1 MAARTTAST
10 TSGGSPLRAASLGG
24 TRRDLGLDLAR
35 AYAVLTLLIA
45 FGYWL
50 QLIPVSWR
58 FWVPQLVTPA
68 EPLFAAIL
76 GAAAWHYARAAS
88 FPQLFAGTIVRFL
101 ALLVLGIA
109 VVQGAA
115 YVPLPGV
122 TTPAQGFAYSLPFDM
137 LIHLAI
143 LTLLTLAVVY
153 LPLWVLAVLAIAAS
167 PYLSWTH
174 DILLEAAARADAWS
188 AGAFPFLKAN
198 GLNLTASAQLLW
210 VMCLGI
216 LLVRLYT
223 SLGAKIAVP
232 VVLAVL
238 ALSVYRVFNPYTGLG
253 VLDTPHVQLTL
264 SLAATLY
271 FWAECARL
279 LSAQAGALTPVARL
293 GQMSLSASI
302 VLSSLIIYAGPT
314 IKAFTV
320 GEHYVAT
327 GGWGTAV
334 YWTAFLILGIVIAV
348 GFCAL
353 WARMARS
360 LAGRGPLEAILA
372 LISGRG

>member
-68 EPLFAAIL
+68 EPFLAAIL

>member
-1 MAARTTAST
+1 MAARTTAPT
-10 TSGGSPLRAASLGG
+10 TSGGSTLRAASLGG

-76 GAAAWHYARAAS
+76 GAAAWHYARTAS

-101 ALLVLGIA
+101 ALLVLGVA

-143 LTLLTLAVVY
+143 LTLLR
-153 LPLWVLAVLAIAAS
+153 WVLAGLTMAAS

-253 VLDTPHVQLTL
+253 VLDAPHVQLTL

-302 VLSSLIIYAGPT
+302 GLRALMISAGPP
-314 IKAFTV
+314 IKACTV

>member
-1 MAARTTAST
+1 
-10 TSGGSPLRAASLGG
+10 
-24 TRRDLGLDLAR
+24 
-35 AYAVLTLLIA
+35 
-45 FGYWL
+45 
-50 QLIPVSWR
+50 
-58 FWVPQLVTPA
+58 
-68 EPLFAAIL
+68 
-76 GAAAWHYARAAS
+76 
-88 FPQLFAGTIVRFL
+88 
-101 ALLVLGIA
+101 
-109 VVQGAA
+109 
-115 YVPLPGV
+115 
-122 TTPAQGFAYSLPFDM
+122 M

-153 LPLWVLAVLAIAAS
+153 LPLWVLAVLTIAAS

-174 DILLEAAARADAWS
+174 DVLLEAAARADAWS

-253 VLDTPHVQLTL
+253 VLDAPHVQLTL

-302 VLSSLIIYAGPT
+302 VLGALIIYAGPT
-314 IKAFTV
+314 VKAFTV

-334 YWTAFLILGIVIAV
+334 YWTAFLILGTVIAV

>member
-302 VLSSLIIYAGPT
+302 VLSSLIIYAGPS

-334 YWTAFLILGIVIAV
+334 CWTAFLILGIVIAV

>member
-1 MAARTTAST
+1 MAARTTAPT
-10 TSGGSPLRAASLGG
+10 TSGGSTLRAASLGG

>member
-302 VLSSLIIYAGPT
+302 VLSALIIYAGPT

-334 YWTAFLILGIVIAV
+334 YWTAFLILGTVIAV

>member
-153 LPLWVLAVLAIAAS
+153 LPLWVLAVLTIAAS

-302 VLSSLIIYAGPT
+302 VLSALIIYAGPT

>member
-238 ALSVYRVFNPYTGLG
+238 ALSVYRVFNPYTRLG

>member
-101 ALLVLGIA
+101 ALLVLGVA

-153 LPLWVLAVLAIAAS
+153 LPLWVLAVLTIAAS

-216 LLVRLYT
+216 MLVRLYT

-279 LSAQAGALTPVARL
+279 LSAQAGTLTPVARL

-302 VLSSLIIYAGPT
+302 VLSALIIYAGPT

>member
-153 LPLWVLAVLAIAAS
+153 MPLWVLAVLTIAAS

-238 ALSVYRVFNPYTGLG
+238 ALSVYRVFNPYTRLG
-253 VLDTPHVQLTL
+253 VLDAPYVQLTL

-302 VLSSLIIYAGPT
+302 VLSALIIYAGPT

-334 YWTAFLILGIVIAV
+334 YWTAFLILGIIIAV

>member
-302 VLSSLIIYAGPT
+302 VLSALIIYAGPT

-334 YWTAFLILGIVIAV
+334 YWTAFLILGIIIAV

>member
-101 ALLVLGIA
+101 ALLVLGSA

-360 LAGRGPLEAILA
+360 LAGRGPLEAILV

>member
-1 MAARTTAST
+1 MAARTTAPT
-10 TSGGSPLRAASLGG
+10 TSGGSTLRAASLGG

-76 GAAAWHYARAAS
+76 GAAAWHYARTAS
-88 FPQLFAGTIVRFL
+88 FPPLFAGTIVRFL
-101 ALLVLGIA
+101 ALL
-109 VVQGAA
+109 VQGAA

-153 LPLWVLAVLAIAAS
+153 LPLWVLAVLTIAAS

-174 DILLEAAARADAWS
+174 DILLEAAVRADAWS

-253 VLDTPHVQLTL
+253 VLDAPHVQLTL

-302 VLSSLIIYAGPT
+302 VLSALIIYAGPT

-320 GEHYVAT
+320 GEHYIAT

-334 YWTAFLILGIVIAV
+334 YWTAFLILGIIIAV

>member
-1 MAARTTAST
+1 MAAGRTQPIPTVS
-10 TSGGSPLRAASLGG
+10 SGVRAASLGG

-35 AYAVLTLLIA
+35 AFAVLSLLIP

-50 QLIPVSWR
+50 QLIPVSWK
-58 FWVPQLVTPA
+58 FWIPQTLVPA

-153 LPLWVLAVLAIAAS
+153 MPLWVLAVLTIAAS

-238 ALSVYRVFNPYTGLG
+238 ALSVYRVFNPYTRLG
-253 VLDTPHVQLTL
+253 VLDAPYVQLTL

-302 VLSSLIIYAGPT
+302 VLSALIIYAGPT

-334 YWTAFLILGIVIAV
+334 YWTAFLILGIIIAV

>member
-1 MAARTTAST
+1 MAARTTAPT
-10 TSGGSPLRAASLGG
+10 TSGGSTLRAASLGG

-76 GAAAWHYARAAS
+76 GAAAWHYARTAS

-101 ALLVLGIA
+101 ALLVLGVA

-153 LPLWVLAVLAIAAS
+153 LPLWVLAVLTIAAS

-174 DILLEAAARADAWS
+174 DILLEAATRADGWS

-253 VLDTPHVQLTL
+253 VLDAPHVQLTL

-271 FWAECARL
+271 FWTECARL

-302 VLSSLIIYAGPT
+302 VLGALIIYAGPT

-334 YWTAFLILGIVIAV
+334 YWTAFLILGAVIAV

>member
-253 VLDTPHVQLTL
+253 VLDAPHVQLPL

-279 LSAQAGALTPVARL
+279 LSAQAGTLTPVARL

-302 VLSSLIIYAGPT
+302 VLSALIIYAGPT

>member
-1 MAARTTAST
+1 MAARTTAPT
-10 TSGGSPLRAASLGG
+10 TSGGSTLRAASLGG

-302 VLSSLIIYAGPT
+302 VLSALIIYAGPT

-334 YWTAFLILGIVIAV
+334 YWTAFLILGIIIAV

>member
-210 VMCLGI
+210 VMGLGI

>member
-1 MAARTTAST
+1 MAARTTAPA
-10 TSGGSPLRAASLGG
+10 TSGGSTLRAASLGG

>member
-68 EPLFAAIL
+68 EPFFAAIL

-223 SLGAKIAVP
+223 SLGAKIVVP

>member
-1 MAARTTAST
+1 MAARTTAPT
-10 TSGGSPLRAASLGG
+10 TSGSTLRAASLGG

>member
-1 MAARTTAST
+1 MAARTTAPA
-10 TSGGSPLRAASLGG
+10 TSGGSTLRAASLGG

-101 ALLVLGIA
+101 ALLVLGVA

-153 LPLWVLAVLAIAAS
+153 LPLWVLAVLTIAAS

-238 ALSVYRVFNPYTGLG
+238 ALSVYRVFNPYTRLG
-253 VLDTPHVQLTL
+253 VLDAPYVQLTL

-302 VLSSLIIYAGPT
+302 VLSALIIYAGPT

>member
-302 VLSSLIIYAGPT
+302 VLSALIIYAGPT

>member
-153 LPLWVLAVLAIAAS
+153 LPLWVLAVLTIAAS

-216 LLVRLYT
+216 MLVRLYT

-302 VLSSLIIYAGPT
+302 VLSALIIYAGPT

-334 YWTAFLILGIVIAV
+334 YWTAFLILGIIIAV

>member
-334 YWTAFLILGIVIAV
+334 YWTAFLILGIIIAV

>member
-1 MAARTTAST
+1 MAARSTAPT
-10 TSGGSPLRAASLGG
+10 TSGGSTLRVASLGG

-101 ALLVLGIA
+101 ALLVLGVA

-153 LPLWVLAVLAIAAS
+153 LPLWVLAVLTIAAS

-253 VLDTPHVQLTL
+253 VLDAPYVQLTF

-302 VLSSLIIYAGPT
+302 VLSALIIYAGST

>member
-1 MAARTTAST
+1 MAARTTAPT
-10 TSGGSPLRAASLGG
+10 TSGGSTLRAASLGG

-68 EPLFAAIL
+68 EPLFA
-76 GAAAWHYARAAS
+76 
-88 FPQLFAGTIVRFL
+88 GTIVRFL
-101 ALLVLGIA
+101 ALLVLGVA

-153 LPLWVLAVLAIAAS
+153 LPLWVLAVLTIAAS

-174 DILLEAAARADAWS
+174 DILLEAAVRADAWS

-253 VLDTPHVQLTL
+253 VLDAPHVQLTL

-302 VLSSLIIYAGPT
+302 VLSALIIYAGPT

-320 GEHYVAT
+320 GEHYIAT

-334 YWTAFLILGIVIAV
+334 YWTAFLILGIIIAV

>member
-1 MAARTTAST
+1 MAARTTAPA
-10 TSGGSPLRAASLGG
+10 TSGGSTLRAASLGG

-101 ALLVLGIA
+101 ALLVLGVA

-153 LPLWVLAVLAIAAS
+153 LPLWGLAVLTIAAS

-253 VLDTPHVQLTL
+253 VLDAPYVQLTL

-302 VLSSLIIYAGPT
+302 VLGALIIYAGPT

-334 YWTAFLILGIVIAV
+334 YWTAFLILGIIIAV

>member
-68 EPLFAAIL
+68 EPFFAAIL

>member
-1 MAARTTAST
+1 M
-10 TSGGSPLRAASLGG
+10 
-24 TRRDLGLDLAR
+24 
-35 AYAVLTLLIA
+35 LTLLIA

-76 GAAAWHYARAAS
+76 GAAAWHYARTAS

-101 ALLVLGIA
+101 ALLVLGVA

-153 LPLWVLAVLAIAAS
+153 LPLWVLAVLTIAAS

-174 DILLEAAARADAWS
+174 DILLEAAVRADAWS

-253 VLDTPHVQLTL
+253 VLDAPHVQLTL

-302 VLSSLIIYAGPT
+302 VLSALIIYAGPT

-320 GEHYVAT
+320 GEHYIAT

-334 YWTAFLILGIVIAV
+334 YWTAFLILGIIIAV

>member
-50 QLIPVSWR
+50 QLVPVSWR

>member
-1 MAARTTAST
+1 MAARTTAPA
-10 TSGGSPLRAASLGG
+10 TSGGSTLRAASLGG

-101 ALLVLGIA
+101 ALLVLGVA

-153 LPLWVLAVLAIAAS
+153 LPLWGLAVLTIAAS

-253 VLDTPHVQLTL
+253 VLDAPYVQLTL

-302 VLSSLIIYAGPT
+302 VLGALIIYAGPT

-334 YWTAFLILGIVIAV
+334 YWTAFLILGIIIAV

-360 LAGRGPLEAILA
+360 LAGRGPLEAALA

>member
-279 LSAQAGALTPVARL
+279 LSAQACALTPVARL

>member
-153 LPLWVLAVLAIAAS
+153 LPLWGLAVLTIAAS

-253 VLDTPHVQLTL
+253 VLDAPYVQLTL

-302 VLSSLIIYAGPT
+302 VLGALIIYAGPT

>member
-1 MAARTTAST
+1 MAARTTAPT
-10 TSGGSPLRAASLGG
+10 TSGGPALRAASLGG

-76 GAAAWHYARAAS
+76 GAAAWHYARTAS

-101 ALLVLGIA
+101 ALLVLGVA

-153 LPLWVLAVLAIAAS
+153 LPLWVLAVLTIAAS

-210 VMCLGI
+210 VMCLGV

-253 VLDTPHVQLTL
+253 VLDAPHVQLTL

-302 VLSSLIIYAGPT
+302 VLSALIIYAGPT

>member
-302 VLSSLIIYAGPT
+302 VLGALIIYAGPT

>member
-68 EPLFAAIL
+68 EPFFAAIL

-334 YWTAFLILGIVIAV
+334 CWTAFLILGIVIAV

>member
-101 ALLVLGIA
+101 ALLVLSIA